1 MARLV
6 RGETDDPELDNLRR
20 TYDRLLKKAIVLE
33 DAGRTDPKLDAA
45 IDRARAALQAARSGE
60 PTKKSAAQL
69 ECEIAKTLAE
79 AYTKRTGN
87 PLDVRRERKG
97 DYDSALAWFVY
108 HWIPGNRP
116 DLHGPFRN
124 EVAACKKMAEIA
136 AG

>member
-1 MARLV
+1 MARQTP
-6 RGETDDPELDNLRR
+6 GADDPELDKLHR
-20 TYDRLLKKAIVLE
+20 TYNRLLEKAITLE
-33 DAGRTDPKLDAA
+33 DAGRADPKLDAA
-45 IDRARAALQAARSGE
+45 IDRARAKLQAARSGE
-60 PTKKSAAQL
+60 PTSKSAAQL
-69 ECEIAKTLAE
+69 ECEIARTLAE

-97 DYDSALAWFVY
+97 DYDNALGWFVY
-108 HWIPGNRP
+108 HWVPGSSP

>member
-1 MARLV
+1 MTLK
-6 RGETDDPELDNLRR
+6 TDDPELDKLHR
-20 TYDRLLKKAIVLE
+20 TYMRLLNKGIALE

-45 IDRARAALQAARSGE
+45 IERARAKLQAARSGE
-60 PTKKSAAQL
+60 PAKKTAAQL

-87 PLDVRRERKG
+87 PLEVRKERKG
-97 DYDSALAWFVY
+97 AYDSALGWFVY
-108 HWIPGNRP
+108 HWIPGNQP

-124 EVAACKKMAEIA
+124 EVTACKKMAEIA

>member
-1 MARLV
+1 MTLK
-6 RGETDDPELDNLRR
+6 TDDPELDKLHR
-20 TYDRLLKKAIVLE
+20 TYTRLLNKGIALE

-45 IDRARAALQAARSGE
+45 IDRARAKLQAARSGE

-87 PLDVRRERKG
+87 PLELRKERKG
-97 DYDSALAWFVY
+97 DYDSALGWFVY
-108 HWIPGNRP
+108 HWIPGNQP

-124 EVAACKKMAEIA
+124 EVTACKKMAEIA

>member
-1 MARLV
+1 MALK
-6 RGETDDPELDNLRR
+6 TDDPELDKLHRAY
-20 TYDRLLKKAIVLE
+20 TRLLNKGIALE

-45 IDRARAALQAARSGE
+45 IERARVKLQAARSGE
-60 PTKKSAAQL
+60 RTNKSAAQL

-87 PLDVRRERKG
+87 PLEVRKERKG
-97 DYDSALAWFVY
+97 DYGSALGWFVY

-124 EVAACKKMAEIA
+124 EVAACKKLAEIA